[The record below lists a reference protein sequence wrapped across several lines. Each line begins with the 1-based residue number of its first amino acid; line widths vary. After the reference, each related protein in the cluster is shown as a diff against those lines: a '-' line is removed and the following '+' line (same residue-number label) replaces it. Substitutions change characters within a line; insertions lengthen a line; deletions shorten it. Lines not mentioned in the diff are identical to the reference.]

1 MCSSIDKDIEF
12 CDAYMDI
19 SQNEKR
25 IVRASV
31 KTYEITGSY
40 ISIKLFKQDDNK
52 DFKFNQKV
60 TLTLTEFEKLLANGA
75 KIKTLLTPKRKPRQ
89 KRSRK
94 TYAQV
99 LKSEESESEKEQS
112 C

>member
-40 ISIKLFKQDDNK
+40 ISIKLFKQDDTK
-52 DFKFNQKV
+52 EFKFNQKV

-75 KIKTLLTPKRKPRQ
+75 KIKALLTPKRKPRQ

-94 TYAQV
+94 TL

>member
-52 DFKFNQKV
+52 EFKFNQKV

-75 KIKTLLTPKRKPRQ
+75 KIKALLTPKRKPRQ
-89 KRSRK
+89 KRSKKNIRSS
-94 TYAQV
+94 T
-99 LKSEESESEKEQS
+99 EKRRI
-112 C
+112 

>member
-12 CDAYMDI
+12 CDAYLDI

-31 KTYEITGSY
+31 KTYETTGSY

-52 DFKFNQKV
+52 EFKFNQKV

-75 KIKTLLTPKRKPRQ
+75 KIKALLTPKRKPRQ

-94 TYAQV
+94 TL

>member
-52 DFKFNQKV
+52 ELKFNQKV
-60 TLTLTEFEKLLANGA
+60 TLTLTKKRMKKLHLNS
-75 KIKTLLTPKRKPRQ
+75 KTKWEVQ
-89 KRSRK
+89 
-94 TYAQV
+94 
-99 LKSEESESEKEQS
+99 
-112 C
+112 

>member
-52 DFKFNQKV
+52 EFKFNQKV
-60 TLTLTEFEKLLANGA
+60 TLTLTEFEKLLAKGA
-75 KIKTLLTPKRKPRQ
+75 KIKALLTPKRKPRQ
-89 KRSRK
+89 KCSRK
-94 TYAQV
+94 TL

>member
-12 CDAYMDI
+12 CDAYLDI

-40 ISIKLFKQDDNK
+40 FSIKLFKQDDNK
-52 DFKFNQKV
+52 EFKFNQKV

-75 KIKTLLTPKRKPRQ
+75 KIKALLTPKRKPRQ

-94 TYAQV
+94 TL

>member
-31 KTYEITGSY
+31 KTYEITILQSNCSNKMTTRNLN
-40 ISIKLFKQDDNK
+40 SIK
-52 DFKFNQKV
+52 
-60 TLTLTEFEKLLANGA
+60 KLRLH
-75 KIKTLLTPKRKPRQ
+75 
-89 KRSRK
+89 
-94 TYAQV
+94 
-99 LKSEESESEKEQS
+99 
-112 C
+112 

>member
-12 CDAYMDI
+12 CDAYLDI

-52 DFKFNQKV
+52 EFKFNQKV

-75 KIKTLLTPKRKPRQ
+75 KIKALLTPKRKPRQ

-94 TYAQV
+94 TL

>member
-52 DFKFNQKV
+52 EFKFNQKV

-75 KIKTLLTPKRKPRQ
+75 KIKALLTPKRNVD
-89 KRSRK
+89 KRPGWNHETAIGWRSKNRII
-94 TYAQV
+94 
-99 LKSEESESEKEQS
+99 
-112 C
+112 